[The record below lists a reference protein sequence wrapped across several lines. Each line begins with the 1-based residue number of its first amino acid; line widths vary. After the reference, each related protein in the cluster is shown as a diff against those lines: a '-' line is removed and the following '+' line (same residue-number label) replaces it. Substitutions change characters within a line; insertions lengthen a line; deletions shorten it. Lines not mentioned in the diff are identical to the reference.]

1 MADLSKPGDAAPAP
15 SGLWS
20 AIKKVFS
27 RLLDWFA
34 IQPLAVRLTLL
45 ALAALIPATALY
57 SFTLRHKQAAL
68 AAEVKAMV
76 VAGKS
81 GEGMWTF
88 NDKLPVVF
96 GTGSVL
102 GFLDASPV
110 ERITVVY
117 EPLLWNASERIFLIE
132 SKGRQYAYYPSDME
146 SKIVAD
152 KAVSAAWG
160 SKLVFIPRAELQS
173 SAADLFARLD
183 QRFADARPRSEKDS
197 WRAGVSGALSVALTL
212 GVLAFLVVQL
222 KAQYKSLKFIEPD
235 QVKGSIDDLV
245 GMDDI
250 KAEVAQIK
258 DQYQRRAEYA
268 EYGISKPFNVM
279 FSGPAGTGKTKLAS
293 YLAKELHLPIL
304 FHSAANLET
313 GFVSGGSN
321 TLGRIMTMA
330 RRRRHCIV
338 FLDEAQDLFMK
349 RGGRRKF
356 DDDTANT
363 LLSVLDGVR
372 SKNEAE
378 IIWIVASN
386 FNSETMEMDEAM
398 LRRFQMKVDFRMP
411 NGEER
416 LAIIGHYLRQR
427 ADKVLPNL
435 DLHHVVDVTEGRSP
449 ADLETI
455 VNQAGIS
462 AVQTGSMIDADTLMQ
477 AAERVLVG
485 NVNLHTTQD
494 RERDRYVIAVHEWG
508 HFLVDLAHERQ
519 LPNSNWAQILANMK
533 TIKISLKANARTNA
547 LGFVF
552 HKQGV
557 NLLKTKSDI
566 EHDVRVLLGG
576 MANEELFFGE
586 EGTTNGAHN
595 DITRVTQLLHHAV
608 GEMGMYRKTR
618 LNFGS
623 LAKDRSGGGRE
634 LDEDTRSLMLRACR
648 RLGHRTAKVPA
659 GPETFPALAG
669 CAQFGVDDVDA
680 DVGVEQDHGVISAR
694 IWSLGCSRV
703 HTIVAMFIAQSDS
716 PSISA
721 YSPAVAILGLVLWQW
736 SAMAP
741 TMIWS
746 NWLAC
751 TPIAAKPV
759 GRPKRAFMSSI
770 ASGMSLP
777 DVKPMA
783 WAMRCRRC
791 SF

>member
-15 SGLWS
+15 SGLWF
-20 AIKKVFS
+20 ATKKV
-27 RLLDWFA
+27 LNGLMDWFA
-34 IQPLAVRLTLL
+34 IQPLAIRLSVLL
-45 ALAALIPATALY
+45 VAALIPATAIY
-57 SFTLRHKQAAL
+57 SYTLLHKQAAL

-76 VAGKS
+76 GADKS

-102 GFLDASPV
+102 GFLAASPV

-132 SKGRQYAYYPSDME
+132 SLGRQYAYYPSDME

-160 SKLVFIPRAELQS
+160 SKMVFIPRAELQS
-173 SAADLFARLD
+173 SALDLFARLD
-183 QRFADARPRSEKDS
+183 QRFADARPQSEKDS
-197 WRAGVSGALSVALTL
+197 WRAGVSGLLSVALTL
-212 GVLAFLVVQL
+212 GVLAFLYVQL
-222 KAQYKSLKFIEPD
+222 KTQYKSLKFIEPD
-235 QVKGSIDDLV
+235 QISGSIDDLV

-258 DQYQRRAEYA
+258 DQYQRRTEYA
-268 EYGISKPFNVM
+268 EYGINKPFNVM

-313 GFVSGGSN
+313 GFVSGGSS
-321 TLGRIMTMA
+321 TLGRIMAMA
-330 RRRRHCIV
+330 RRRRQCIV

-386 FNSETMEMDEAM
+386 FNSETMQMDEAM

-411 NGEER
+411 NPDER
-416 LAIIGHYLRQR
+416 LAIIGHFLNQR
-427 ADKVLPNL
+427 AGKVLPGL

-455 VNQAGIS
+455 VNQAGIT
-462 AVQTGSMIDADTLMQ
+462 AVQAGQMIGADTLMQ

-485 NVNLHTTQD
+485 NVNLHTTQE
-494 RERDRYVIAVHEWG
+494 RERDRRIIALHELG

-519 LPNSNWAQILANMK
+519 LPNSNWAQILADMK

-552 HKQGV
+552 HKQGA
-557 NLLKTKSDI
+557 NLLKSKSDL

-586 EGTTNGAHN
+586 AGTTNGAHN
-595 DITRVTQLLHHAV
+595 DITRVTELLYHAV

-623 LAKDRSGGGRE
+623 LHKDRSGGGRE
-634 LDEDTRSLMLRACR
+634 LDEETRSLM
-648 RLGHRTAKVPA
+648 
-659 GPETFPALAG
+659 E
-669 CAQFGVDDVDA
+669 
-680 DVGVEQDHGVISAR
+680 
-694 IWSLGCSRV
+694 
-703 HTIVAMFIAQSDS
+703 AQSERL
-716 PSISA
+716 
-721 YSPAVAILGLVLWQW
+721 YSETKAVLEPL
-736 SAMAP
+736 
-741 TMIWS
+741 
-746 NWLAC
+746 
-751 TPIAAKPV
+751 KPLTEHLV
-759 GRPKRAFMSSI
+759 GRLLQAGEMNLAEVLAEIRSFEA
-770 ASGMSLP
+770 LP
-777 DVKPMA
+777 
-783 WAMRCRRC
+783 RL
-791 SF
+791 